1 MIFQI
6 VLVAFALFAATRTV
20 KQYRAQKVSLHWL
33 VLWNALWAVVI
44 GVTLWP
50 TSADFVAH
58 LVGIGRGADLA
69 LYVAAVALSYSV
81 FRLFVRQEETQR
93 EITKLVRKMAIAD
106 ADEPK

>member
-6 VLVAFALFAATRTV
+6 VLVAFASFAVTRTV
-20 KQYRAQKVSLHWL
+20 KQFRAQKVSLHWFL
-33 VLWNALWAVVI
+33 LWNGLWAVVI

-69 LYVAAVALSYSV
+69 LYVSAVVLAYAV

>member
-6 VLVAFALFAATRTV
+6 VLVTFALFAATRTV
-20 KQYRAQKVSLHWL
+20 KQFRAQKVSLHWL
-33 VLWNALWAVVI
+33 LVWNGLWAVVI
-44 GVTLWP
+44 GVALWP

-69 LYVAAVALSYSV
+69 LYVSVVVLAYAV

-93 EITKLVRKMAIAD
+93 DITKLVRKIALRD
-106 ADEPK
+106 VDESK